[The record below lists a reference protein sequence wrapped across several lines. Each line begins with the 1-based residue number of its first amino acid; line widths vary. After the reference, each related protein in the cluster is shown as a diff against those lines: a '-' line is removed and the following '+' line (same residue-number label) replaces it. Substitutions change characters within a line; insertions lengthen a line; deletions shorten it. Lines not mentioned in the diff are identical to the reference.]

1 MKTYLLKFI
10 LIITCLT
17 ISGHFYTAHA
27 QNNKEEL
34 DAADFFMILGGIG
47 GDMDNE
53 KKAPVPLPSTFS
65 FINKYVVDMPDGDK
79 LGLYFIDTNNDV
91 SNFEMFEYA
100 HVKKDDQV
108 VARGIVK
115 AVYFYDDR
123 IVRLHGIRLS
133 YEDSDD
139 YTPHSEMYD
148 TLMSTDV
155 IKFFKRILYDKSNNN
170 SIRLLEKGAYYHIK
184 DDYTEYKKSLGII
197 K

>member
-1 MKTYLLKFI
+1 MKTYLLKLT

-34 DAADFFMILGGIG
+34 DADDFFMNLLGGIG

-65 FINKYVVDMPDGDK
+65 FINKFVVDMPDGDK

-100 HVKKDDQV
+100 HVKKDNQV
-108 VARGIVK
+108 VTRGIVK
-115 AVYFYDDR
+115 GVYFTDLL
-123 IVRLHGIRLS
+123 VRLHGIRLS

-139 YTPHSEMYD
+139 YTPHGEFLD
-148 TLMSTDV
+148 RIVSTDFQ
-155 IKFFKRILYDKSNNN
+155 KFIRRILYEKSNNN
-170 SIRLLEKGAYYHIK
+170 SIRFIEEGTYYHVGNDVK
-184 DDYTEYKKSLGII
+184 DYKKSLGII